1 MVMDNA
7 IKKRNSGFTLAEVLI
22 AISLLAIGMLGLLTA
37 TTKTVRLLG
46 EGNRTAEAA
55 YYANDRLER
64 LSARGCLGAT
74 LGSDT
79 AQGIYKLKWTVSG
92 TVSSRARD
100 VLLVVRYPM
109 TRGRERADTFE
120 KAMPCN

>member
-1 MVMDNA
+1 MDNA
-7 IKKRNSGFTLAEVLI
+7 NKKGNSGFTLAEVLI
-22 AISLLAIGMLGLLTA
+22 AISILAIGLIGLLTA
-37 TTKTVRLLG
+37 LTKTVRILG
-46 EGNRTAEAA
+46 DGNRTAEAA
-55 YYANDRLER
+55 YYASDRLER

-79 AQGIYKLKWTVSG
+79 LQGIYKLDWTVSG
-92 TVSSRARD
+92 TATSRARD
-100 VLLVVRYPM
+100 VLLVVQYPM